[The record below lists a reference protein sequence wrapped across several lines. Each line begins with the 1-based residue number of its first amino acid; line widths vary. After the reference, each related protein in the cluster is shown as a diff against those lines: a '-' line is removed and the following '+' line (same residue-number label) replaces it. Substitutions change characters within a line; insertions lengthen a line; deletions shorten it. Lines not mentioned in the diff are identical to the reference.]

1 MTVTALV
8 QRVSQNRYRAATT
21 HPVALEVEAASRE
34 EALNDLR
41 ELATGWL
48 ADTEVVELDLPEQA
62 QSNPWVQHAGAWR
75 QNPYLPAYLESLAE
89 YRATAN
95 QVESQP

>member
-8 QRVSQNRYRAATT
+8 QRMGQNRYRAATT

-34 EALNDLR
+34 AALSDLR
-41 ELATGWL
+41 ELANGWL
-48 ADTEVVELDLPEQA
+48 ADTEVVELELTEQGSA
-62 QSNPWVQHAGAWR
+62 NPWVQFAGAWR
-75 QNPYLPAYLESLAE
+75 NNPYLPEYLESLAD

-95 QVESQP
+95 QLGTQP

>member
-8 QRVSQNRYRAATT
+8 QRVNQNRYRAATT

-34 EALNDLR
+34 EALDDLR
-41 ELATGWL
+41 KLANGWL
-48 ADTEVVELDLPEQA
+48 AGAEVVELDLPEHA
-62 QSNPWVQHAGAWR
+62 PSNPWVQHAGAWS
-75 QNPYLPAYLESLAE
+75 QNPYLPEYLESLAE

-95 QVESQP
+95 QTGSQP

>member
-8 QRVSQNRYRAATT
+8 QRMNQHWYRAATT

-34 EALNDLR
+34 EALSDLR
-41 ELATGWL
+41 ALASGWL
-48 ADTEVVELDLPEQA
+48 SDTEVVELELPEQG
-62 QSNPWVQHAGAWR
+62 QSNPWVQFAGAWR
-75 QNPYLPAYLESLAE
+75 QNPYLPEYLESLAE

-95 QVESQP
+95 QTGLQP